1 MCELL
6 IFIRNNTHAD
16 PEKDRRGCYK
26 RGMIVGVQSDGHVW
40 GSKET
45 LPDFVIVK
53 IPGVAVAAA
62 EELLEHQI
70 EDDTGVPTLDGDG
83 KPVVFRRRRWRAVV
97 DPIPN
102 AIKNTLLTT
111 GTVTVTVNQ
120 IKNYLQR
127 VRDNAVYAGL

>member
-1 MCELL
+1 
-6 IFIRNNTHAD
+6 
-16 PEKDRRGCYK
+16 
-26 RGMIVGVQSDGHVW
+26 MIVGVQPDGHVW

-53 IPGVAVAAA
+53 IPGVAVVAA
-62 EELLEHQI
+62 EELLAHQV
-70 EDDTGVPTLDGDG
+70 EDDAGVPTLDADG

-97 DPIPN
+97 DSIPN

-111 GTVTVTVNQ
+111 GQVTVTKTQ

-127 VRDNAVYAGL
+127 VRDSAVYTGL